1 MKASNQGDTKDPITR
16 KKAKDKVRV
25 VMDKMTS
32 STERIK
38 SSETTTPMI
47 ETSHDLMTDVHMD
60 DHMHDHMNNKHMKEH
75 MDDHMQE
82 YMDGHMH
89 DHMVD
94 HYDHM
99 DDHYDHEGMKIHIRG
114 ERKCFE

>member
-1 MKASNQGDTKDPITR
+1 MKASSQGDTKDPITR

-47 ETSHDLMTDVHMD
+47 ETSHDLMMD
-60 DHMHDHMNNKHMKEH
+60 DHMHDHMNNNHMKEH

-114 ERKCFE
+114 ERKYFE